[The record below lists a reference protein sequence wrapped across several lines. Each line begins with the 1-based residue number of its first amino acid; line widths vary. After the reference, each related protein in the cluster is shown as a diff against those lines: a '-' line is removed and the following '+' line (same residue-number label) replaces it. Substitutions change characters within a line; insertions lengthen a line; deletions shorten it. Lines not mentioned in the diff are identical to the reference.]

1 MPLRLD
7 FTSGPSQQQD
17 QPVPP
22 TRSERTDDPPQTS
35 VALLDDDDD
44 DPEDPRTAVG
54 LMLDDAFDLMD
65 NMFPNRRQDIR
76 VCVARTGGE
85 SIAYAEMSGS
95 QVMRKRGMNA
105 TVALYRLITG
115 LRNNEQARQASSEQ
129 STNGISGKY
138 FRMR

>member
-17 QPVPP
+17 EPVPP

-54 LMLDDAFDLMD
+54 LMLDDAF
-65 NMFPNRRQDIR
+65 
-76 VCVARTGGE
+76 
-85 SIAYAEMSGS
+85 
-95 QVMRKRGMNA
+95 GMYLA
-105 TVALYRLITG
+105 STYRP
-115 LRNNEQARQASSEQ
+115 E
-129 STNGISGKY
+129 
-138 FRMR
+138 